1 MTRSSY
7 APRPLV
13 RVRRRVFLS
22 YYHQDELYRDLFEI
36 QFAHLFINH
45 SVKFGDIQTELST
58 EYIKRLIREG
68 HISSASVVIVLVGP
82 KTYCRKHVD
91 WEIAAG
97 LTKTIGGS
105 GFSGLLGLCLP
116 NHSSYGKPEYDTSV
130 VPNRLV
136 DNLLSGFAKLYDWTD
151 NEGLL
156 VSWVE
161 EAFNRR
167 DSHADLRDNRRLQ
180 FLRNRCD

>member
-1 MTRSSY
+1 MVRLPEP
-7 APRPLV
+7 PRPF
-13 RVRRRVFLS
+13 RPIRRRVFVS
-22 YYHQDELYRDLFEI
+22 YYHQDELYRDLFEV
-36 QFAHLFINH
+36 QFGHLFTNH
-45 SVKFGDIQTELST
+45 SVKFGDIQTDLST

-68 HISSASVVIVLVGP
+68 HISSASVVIVLVGL

-116 NHSSYGKPEYDTSV
+116 NHPSYGKPGYDATV
-130 VPNRLV
+130 VPVRLV
-136 DNLLSGFAKLYDWTD
+136 DNLMSGFAKLYDWTD
-151 NEGLL
+151 DERLL
-156 VSWVE
+156 RTWVE
-161 EAFNRR
+161 EAFARR
-167 DSHADLRDNRRLQ
+167 DSQADMRDNNRLQ